1 MKTKEVIPAI
11 EDIIQRADLPPVVLE
26 ECEIALLEEVIIHLK
41 RYIVLQNKTHRL
53 SALID

>member
-1 MKTKEVIPAI
+1 MKTKEVILAI

-41 RYIVLQNKTHRL
+41 RYIVLQNKTQSL
-53 SALID
+53 SALTD